1 MHVVG
6 SVNRDMRLGLAAHV
20 RPGETARA
28 TTSSYE
34 IGGKGSNQA
43 VAASRAGT
51 FVRFVGVVGDDDAAD
66 ETRSFLLA
74 EGIDIGGLATV
85 KDIPTGSAVVMVSDN
100 ADNAIVIV
108 GGANDALTPDF
119 VASELTSVER
129 GDVMVLQLESPLAA
143 VERAAV
149 IGRNRGATVILNAA
163 PFTGGVVPLL
173 RFVDVLV
180 VNEHELN
187 DLAQLLGQES
197 GDPVLDADALNIRL
211 GLSVVC
217 TLGENGSYISTK
229 EGGIRVPARRV
240 EVLDT
245 TGAGDTFIGYLAASL
260 AAKRDWRPAL
270 EEASAAS
277 AITVS
282 RVGAARSI
290 PCLDDVLAL
299 SAG

>member
-1 MHVVG
+1 
-6 SVNRDMRLGLAAHV
+6 
-20 RPGETARA
+20 
-28 TTSSYE
+28 
-34 IGGKGSNQA
+34 
-43 VAASRAGT
+43 
-51 FVRFVGVVGDDDAAD
+51 
-66 ETRSFLLA
+66 
-74 EGIDIGGLATV
+74 
-85 KDIPTGSAVVMVSDN
+85 
-100 ADNAIVIV
+100 
-108 GGANDALTPDF
+108 
-119 VASELTSVER
+119 
-129 GDVMVLQLESPLAA
+129 
-143 VERAAV
+143 
-149 IGRNRGATVILNAA
+149 
-163 PFTGGVVPLL
+163 LL